1 LKFVALLVIVE
12 TSLLDTP
19 KRAAVLG
26 VCSGTGDEEDG
37 WTGVAVRRRLFLLA
51 TGAGDLKGLL
61 SGADMSAQHL

>member
-26 VCSGTGDEEDG
+26 VCSGTGEEDG

-51 TGAGDLKGLL
+51 AGAGDLKGLL